1 MCMFVYR
8 EYLKNIEKI
17 VILYVIN
24 FFGDVVDNYGM
35 LFMLVEELIF
45 GNVFFIFFKCY

>member
-1 MCMFVYR
+1 MFVYR
-8 EYLKNIEKI
+8 EYFKNIEKI
-17 VILYVIN
+17 VVIN